1 MRLLLLVVMVIGGLV
16 SLLPIL
22 YPGTVVGSLGM
33 PVNAFIAETLRSLL
47 NLQDGAL
54 VVMGEGAAH
63 MLTVQGVL
71 AVFLP
76 LLGMTFLAYRGR

>member
-1 MRLLLLVVMVIGGLV
+1 MRLLLLVVMALGGLV

-22 YPGTVVGSLGM
+22 YPGTIVGTLGM
-33 PVNAFIAETLRSLL
+33 PVNAFLAELLRSLFHV
-47 NLQDGAL
+47 QDGAL
-54 VVMGEGAAH
+54 VIMGEGAAH

-76 LLGMTFLAYRGR
+76 LVGVTLLAYRGR